1 MQKCKHGPQVCKII
15 LLTCHSVSAKNNK
28 LNVESYVTG
37 GGKSGTLKES
47 VIELFC
53 AYIKI

>member
-47 VIELFC
+47 VIELFVL
-53 AYIKI
+53 I